1 MVKLTAFKST
11 TSQQEGKKSS
21 AMQFIK
27 SINHLRARLL
37 DEMSGVISVPCS
49 TDDTAIRSQ

>member
-21 AMQFIK
+21 ALQFIK
-27 SINHLRARLL
+27 SIDHLRVRLL
-37 DEMSGVISVPCS
+37 DETSGVISVPCS
-49 TDDTAIRSQ
+49 RDDTAIRSQ